1 MGRKQK
7 MKKLFEKF
15 WKNEKGFTLV
25 ELIVVIAIL
34 AVLAGVLSP
43 VILNLVNNAKTSAE
57 QANERMIKNM
67 GQIMVTLGELP
78 DGAYDAV
85 ADHANFAK
93 YLDEWPKD
101 KDGNNML
108 LTIASAGL
116 TITVTH

>member
-1 MGRKQK
+1 

-43 VILNLVNNAKTSAE
+43 VIIGLVDRANSSADL
-57 QANERMIKNM
+57 ANSRMLKKM
-67 GQIMVTLGELP
+67 AQIMVTLGELG

-85 ADHANFAK
+85 ADDADWAK
-93 YLDEWPKD
+93 YIDEWPAK
-101 KDGNNML
+101 
-108 LTIASAGL
+108 TAGGAW
-116 TITVTH
+116 TVTVAGSAVTVN